1 MTTSKTA
8 SSESGIPAGLHRIKT
23 RREATNERSRLSSKR
38 DDLEDRSESS
48 RLSPAP
54 EMKSARSVVDRDKR
68 VKFSG
73 FARSGSQKGKKI
85 GKWITQLAKES
96 CSSFNNV
103 CPENKGN
110 ISGAKTVGGN
120 SLVKIRARNEVV
132 DNMVSPDRTCSP
144 DSATSHKAS
153 KAFKSFSHE
162 LGRGYG
168 ISPPQ
173 SRAHSFDDLEELLGS
188 LQLKFYEAKEVV
200 DVELASF
207 VADIACYLEKNTS
220 SLADQEMAKKL
231 LVHAKECMGMSCEE
245 FRGKCEGIV
254 HELNQEEG
262 TFSSMAV
269 EVALFF
275 TRILFILTRCTRLL
289 LLQKDASPFGKKAYL
304 KFRKC
309 LESIPTIDRSTDSE
323 ISRSIIDHSMIQ
335 KDAKSDIKEQ
345 IGITSFPHLSSSRL
359 EKSVLEKCLTFEK
372 VPEVFDQT
380 PYCVEDE
387 VDVSP
392 KVEQFGQIEGVPTMK
407 SMDST
412 GYVPQHEVEKS
423 PNESDDVICRIC
435 EQLVPASHLECHSYI
450 CAHVDKCDMTG
461 SSIEECLSKL
471 AELLQQIIES
481 RDDYADTPFSG
492 PERSRLEPGNFE
504 SVSQGCSPRLSEWQN
519 KGIEGMFEDLHEM
532 DTASIDDSPR
542 MTFIPMKGPFSVKL
556 GSLGPPSSTGSMASG
571 SSTSTPRVA
580 HFDLFWLDRYNPSC
594 VEDINQLVSLVDIAR
609 SLAARDLSEEGSRE
623 HLVSC
628 MQDLLEILQQKKQR
642 ALLVDTFG
650 GKIEKLL
657 QEKYMLLSELA
668 GPRNPEDDQI
678 PGRSMPDEA
687 SVSSTMSTPLH
698 PSSKERTRIDDF
710 EIIKPISRGAF
721 GKVFLAR
728 KRTTGDI
735 FAIKVLKKLDMIRK
749 NDVERILAERNILIA
764 ARNPFVVRF
773 YYSFTSRDNLY
784 LVMEYLSGGDLY
796 SLLRKVGCL
805 DEDVARIY
813 IAELVLALEYLHSL
827 GSVHRDLKP
836 DNILIAPNGHI
847 KARSSSTGFIYPFYL
862 TDFGLSKIGLMNST
876 SNLYV
881 AEDESNSSL
890 NAQTQNVN
898 QTRDKS
904 RRSAVGTPD
913 YLAPEILLGS
923 DHGYAADWWS
933 VGVIL
938 FELIT
943 GVPPFTAETPEIIFH
958 NILYK
963 KVLWPS
969 IPSQMSLEAQDL
981 INRFLEHDPCERLGA
996 KGTSEV
1002 KEHQFFKGIE
1012 WDTLSSQKAAF
1023 VPQPEGLDDT
1033 SYFVSRWDQSS
1044 KLSDDQIS
1052 IGGSN
1057 TSSSCSDIGA
1067 EIDGCGELADFSSPL
1082 DLSTINFS
1090 FKNLSQLA
1098 SINHDVLVRTVKDPT
1113 KTLPPSRAL
1122 QSQ

>member
-8 SSESGIPAGLHRIKT
+8 SSSPSESGLPAGLHRIKT
-23 RREATNERSRLSSKR
+23 RREATNGRSRLSLKR

-54 EMKSARSVVDRDKR
+54 EKKSARSVVDRDKR

-73 FARSGSQKGKKI
+73 IARSGSHKGKKI
-85 GKWITQLAKES
+85 GKWITQLVKES
-96 CSSFNNV
+96 CSSFNDV
-103 CPENKGN
+103 YPENKGN
-110 ISGAKTVGGN
+110 ISGSKTVGGN
-120 SLVKIRARNEVV
+120 SLVKIRARKEEV

-144 DSATSHKAS
+144 DSANSHKAS

-162 LGRGYG
+162 LGQGYG

-188 LQLKFYEAKEVV
+188 MQMKFYEAKELV

-207 VADIACYLEKNTS
+207 VADITCYLEKNTS

-254 HELNQEEG
+254 HELTKKRELSQAG
-262 TFSSMAV
+262 Q
-269 EVALFF
+269 LKWLF
-275 TRILFILTRCTRLL
+275 TRILFILTRCTRPL

-335 KDAKSDIKEQ
+335 KDAKSDVTEQ
-345 IGITSFPHLSSSRL
+345 IEITSCPHLSSLRL
-359 EKSVLEKCLTFEK
+359 EKSALEKCLTFEK

-387 VDVSP
+387 VYVSP
-392 KVEQFGQIEGVPTMK
+392 KVERFGQLEGVPTMK

-412 GYVPQHEVEKS
+412 RYVPQHEVEES

-450 CAHVDKCDMTG
+450 CAHVDKCDMT
-461 SSIEECLSKL
+461 SPSVEECLSKL

-481 RDDYADTPFSG
+481 RDDYVDTPFSG
-492 PERSRLEPGNFE
+492 PERSRLEPGNVE

-542 MTFIPMKGPFSVKL
+542 MTFIPMKGPFAVKL

-571 SSTSTPRVA
+571 SSTSTPRAA

-594 VEDINQLVSLVDIAR
+594 VEDVNQLVSLVDIAR

-668 GPRNPEDDQI
+668 GLRNPEDDQI
-678 PGRSMPDEA
+678 PEKSMPDEA

-721 GKVFLAR
+721 GKVFLAQ

-735 FAIKVLKKLDMIRK
+735 FAIKVLKKLDMICK

-784 LVMEYLSGGDLY
+784 LVMEYLIGGDLY

-827 GSVHRDLKP
+827 GIVHRDLKP

-847 KARSSSTGFIYPFYL
+847 KL

-876 SNLYV
+876 SNLYI

-898 QTRDKS
+898 RTRDES

-943 GVPPFTAETPEIIFH
+943 GVSPFTAETPEIIFH

-1012 WDTLSSQKAAF
+1012 WDTLSLQKAAF
-1023 VPQPEGLDDT
+1023 VPQPEGQDDS

-1067 EIDGCGELADFSSPL
+1067 KIDGCGELADFSSPL
-1082 DLSTINFS
+1082 DLSMINFS

-1113 KTLPPSRAL
+1113 K
-1122 QSQ
+1122 